1 MICCWTDEQHHG
13 IYLIIWRTE
22 LCFGK
27 GNMTW
32 YQNNTRHFSIKI
44 LHLTFTMCFLFYD
57 RLLCCNEAILVS
69 YQFLGL
75 LLLKS
80 SEPAMGNSLKSVL
93 FDTVS
98 GEVFLL
104 RIWQYFFFL
113 RAVVTILKQTL
124 AMTLILQD
132 DHLTA
137 RTWAVRSVSG
147 QDASCARAVV
157 LHFAEL
163 TVSFFLWKRISNA

>member
-32 YQNNTRHFSIKI
+32 YQNNTRHFSMKI

-69 YQFLGL
+69 HQFLGL

-104 RIWQYFFFL
+104 RIWQYFFL
-113 RAVVTILKQTL
+113 LKSGRNYSETDSRHDSYFARWSPHSKNLGCSQCKWTGRIMCTRCCL
-124 AMTLILQD
+124 AF
-132 DHLTA
+132 
-137 RTWAVRSVSG
+137 RRVN
-147 QDASCARAVV
+147 C
-157 LHFAEL
+157 
-163 TVSFFLWKRISNA
+163 